1 MKLFHVNPQT
11 DFLSECAGAFDAAPQ
26 LAVVTWQMGLQM
38 ALKVTLPVASERTN
52 LEGKIRKGL
61 FKKNQASIKLNCKLK
76 VAKLGLLKYDW
87 VVQCKLHTHGVVL
100 TSHCSF
106 LTPSWTSDV
115 WSCSRY
121 FLENFF
127 GQD

>member
-52 LEGKIRKGL
+52 LEGKNRQNCITDQPSNKL
-61 FKKNQASIKLNCKLK
+61 YSI
-76 VAKLGLLKYDW
+76 
-87 VVQCKLHTHGVVL
+87 T
-100 TSHCSF
+100 
-106 LTPSWTSDV
+106 
-115 WSCSRY
+115 
-121 FLENFF
+121 E
-127 GQD
+127 

>member
-52 LEGKIRKGL
+52 LEEKIGKIL
-61 FKKNQASIKLNCKLK
+61 IHINFLINYIQLLN
-76 VAKLGLLKYDW
+76 
-87 VVQCKLHTHGVVL
+87 
-100 TSHCSF
+100 
-106 LTPSWTSDV
+106 
-115 WSCSRY
+115 
-121 FLENFF
+121 
-127 GQD
+127 

>member
-76 VAKLGLLKYDW
+76 VAKLGTLDLSEFNVNVMTGNNEAYQRSPYYPVIQKGPFFY
-87 VVQCKLHTHGVVL
+87 VQ
-100 TSHCSF
+100 
-106 LTPSWTSDV
+106 TP
-115 WSCSRY
+115 
-121 FLENFF
+121 EFF
-127 GQD
+127 SLQ